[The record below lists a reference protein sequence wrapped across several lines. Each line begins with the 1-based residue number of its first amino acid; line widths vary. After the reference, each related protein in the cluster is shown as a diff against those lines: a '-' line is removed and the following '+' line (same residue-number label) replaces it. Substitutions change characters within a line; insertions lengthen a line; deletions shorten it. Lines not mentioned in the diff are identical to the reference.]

1 MMRTLILL
9 CSLILSVGQTIAQNP
24 TPTELND
31 LNKLRAAY
39 PPAQPKATAAEV
51 EAALSED
58 LFTPLPTISKEQSPQ
73 IAATVRALAY
83 AKLSGKSGAAERLDT
98 YLDYLSK
105 DSVIERMPKLVYSA
119 YGSVRQLPADLL
131 SALPACDSLRRTR
144 LIAGV

>member
-39 PPAQPKATAAEV
+39 PLAQPKATAAEV

-58 LFTPLPTISKEQSPQ
+58 LFTPLPTISKEQTPH

-83 AKLSGKSGAAERLDT
+83 AKLSGKSGAAERLDA
-98 YLDYLSK
+98 YLDYL
-105 DSVIERMPKLVYSA
+105 V
-119 YGSVRQLPADLL
+119 
-131 SALPACDSLRRTR
+131 AL
-144 LIAGV
+144 